1 MEGISGLSSNN
12 TLPSSSSPL
21 LPTYTLTPLPPLLP
35 HLSDFHLSLLLPVAA
50 YWLMSLTFHL
60 IDKYDLWS
68 QHRIH
73 TPEEFKQRNRV
84 SVREV
89 LRSVIFQQAIQTAL
103 GLWIGYLTDPG
114 DEVGREE
121 FDVAV
126 WAGRVHRAVQ
136 QAGIYIPY
144 VLATVGI
151 DAKTLGHN
159 IHTYAAAL
167 GPTIGTA
174 NNKPLALMNLV
185 FSSHEGQVWTSA
197 YSAWE
202 IYAAKTIYWVL
213 EPAARFG
220 IAIFFSDSWQYF
232 WHRAMHSNRWMYRK
246 PFPLTL
252 FTFPTV
258 LPSQGFHY
266 QTTPTGLESLTTFLL
281 AGNMH
286 AHHHKIYVPYAFG
299 AFYNTLS
306 EAFLLD
312 TIGTTLSLMLS
323 GLTIR
328 QTMCFSTISVMKGVD
343 DHCGYRLPW
352 DPLQWGN
359 EQNTQFHDVHH
370 QSWGIKVCLSSLW
383 DSGRIVL

>member
-1 MEGISGLSSNN
+1 
-12 TLPSSSSPL
+12 
-21 LPTYTLTPLPPLLP
+21 
-35 HLSDFHLSLLLPVAA
+35 
-50 YWLMSLTFHL
+50 MSLTFHL

-68 QHRIH
+68 QYRIH

-121 FDVAV
+121 FEVAV

-151 DAKTLGHN
+151 DAKTLEHN
-159 IHTYAAAL
+159 IHTYAAAF

-185 FSSHEGQVWTSA
+185 FSSHEGQAWTSA

-232 WHRAMHSNRWMYRK
+232 WHRAMHSNRWMYR
-246 PFPLTL
+246 
-252 FTFPTV
+252 
-258 LPSQGFHY
+258 
-266 QTTPTGLESLTTFLL
+266 
-281 AGNMH
+281 NMH

-370 QSWGIKVCLSSLW
+370 QSWGIKLYTTFWDHVCNTVCLKSSEEIDELYKK
-383 DSGRIVL
+383 GRLAAEKAEKAEKGQ